1 MGYKTKNKDNEDT
14 RFKGKYGFIEF
25 PNPNYFKE
33 GGERYLLRKPTPSER
48 KEIMLNYIID
58 HSGEPISVNF
68 FSEEL
73 CVSTRT
79 IKTILKEFK
88 EKGLI
93 EVTNVFGPTGKQM
106 TNIIKYIGPEVVKT
120 GKELTIDLLYTVNNV
135 AGFRDFDWYD
145 LKFPKDG
152 DYYEMGPID
161 EAKENVK
168 ILRQKFL
175 DGTNEEPIGKHYY
188 KYLKIE
194 YYVADVSYFDMKLL
208 QRSKSKT
215 IVIPLDYESK
225 IFTFKIFDRVYNGKI
240 DTSHHFI
247 NFIIE
252 WNKWEESFDEHDVLH
267 YLDFSLG
274 RYKINNID
282 YERRVEIKLLL
293 TDEI

>member
-1 MGYKTKNKDNEDT
+1 MGYKTKSKDNEDT

-25 PNPNYFKE
+25 SNPNYFKE
-33 GGERYLLRKPTPSER
+33 GGERYLLRKPNPTER

-79 IKTILKEFK
+79 IKSILKEFK
-88 EKGLI
+88 EQGLI
-93 EVTNVFGPTGKQM
+93 EVTNVFGSTGKQM
-106 TNIIKYIGPEVVKT
+106 SNIIRYTGPAVVKT

-152 DYYEMGPID
+152 DYYEMGPIN

-168 ILRQKFL
+168 LLRKKFL

-194 YYVADVSYFDMKLL
+194 YYIVDILIFKREVIHK
-208 QRSKSKT
+208 SKSE
-215 IVIPLDYESK
+215 IILIPLDYDTK
-225 IFTFKIFDRVYNGKI
+225 RFTFKIFDRIYNGRI

-252 WNKWEESFDEHDVLH
+252 YNDWEESFDEHDLLH
-267 YLDFSLG
+267 YLDFTLDT
-274 RYKINNID
+274 YKINNET
-282 YERRVEIKLLL
+282 YEKRVEIKLLL

>member
-25 PNPNYFKE
+25 PNPNYFKD
-33 GGERYLLRKPTPSER
+33 GGERYLLRKPTPTER

-79 IKTILKEFK
+79 IKSILKEFK
-88 EKGLI
+88 ERGLI

-106 TNIIKYIGPEVVKT
+106 SNIIKYTGPAVVKT

-152 DYYEMGPID
+152 DYYEMEPIN

-168 ILRQKFL
+168 LLRQKFL
-175 DGTNEEPIGKHYY
+175 DGTHEEPIGKHYY
-188 KYLKIE
+188 KYLKVE
-194 YYVADVSYFDMKLL
+194 YYIVDIIIFKREVIHK
-208 QRSKSKT
+208 SKSE
-215 IVIPLDYESK
+215 IIIIPLDYNLK
-225 IFTFKIFDRVYNGKI
+225 KFTFKIFDRIYNGRI

-252 WNKWEESFDEHDVLH
+252 YNDWEESFDEHDLLH
-267 YLDFSLG
+267 YLDFDLK
-274 RYKINNID
+274 RYKINNED
-282 YERRVEIKLLL
+282 CDKKVEIKLLL